1 MKTEST
7 AQPIVFTQ
15 PNFVTAGSGRLLF
28 EIAAGLDRSRFRP
41 MICLFSRGGSL
52 EQEVLDAGIEIVEA
66 KPTVPARPYSTL
78 LPRARRVAREL
89 NALGIPRGAL
99 WHSFHYLDDYSEPL
113 IARFAGARAWVYSKK
128 SMSWGSRAWW
138 LRSVLA
144 HRILCL
150 NTDMIEDFFSAPWF
164 RRKVDLAPPGVDI
177 RDYRPRPEPRPEAD
191 RQVVGCVAH
200 LLPVKGHPT
209 LLEAVARCPWVD
221 LKLAGRPLDEG
232 YVRGLKEQIA
242 GLGIEDR
249 VEILGPVAD
258 IPSFHHQ
265 IDVCVLPTWA
275 EGRMEG
281 CPVALLEAMASGLP
295 VVATEIPGAKDV
307 IGHGKSGLLVP
318 AKDPVALAAALTEL
332 RSRAKCRE
340 LGAGARS
347 RIEST
352 YSLEREVAIHEA
364 VYTRLLA

>member
-1 MKTEST
+1 MKSKAT

-28 EIAAGLDRSRFRP
+28 EIASGLDRSRFRP
-41 MICLFSRGGSL
+41 MICLFSRGGAL

-66 KPTVPARPYSTL
+66 TPTVPARPYTTL
-78 LPRARRVAREL
+78 LSRARGVAREL

-113 IARFAGARAWVYSKK
+113 IARFAGAHAWVYSKK

-138 LRSVLA
+138 LRSILA

-150 NTDMIEDFFSAPWF
+150 NTDMIEDFFAAPWF
-164 RRKVDLAPPGVDI
+164 RHKVDLAPPGVEI
-177 RDYRPRPEPRPEAD
+177 SDYRPRSEARPDAE

-221 LKLAGRPLDEG
+221 LKLAGRPLDEA
-232 YVRGLKEQIA
+232 YVQGLKEQIA
-242 GLGIEDR
+242 TLGIEDR

-258 IPSFHHQ
+258 IPSFHHEL
-265 IDVCVLPTWA
+265 DVCVLPTWA

-307 IGHGKSGLLVP
+307 IENGRNGLLVP
-318 AKDPVALAAALTEL
+318 AKDAEALAAALTEL
-332 RSRAKCRE
+332 RFQPRRQE
-340 LGAGARS
+340 LGAGARE

-364 VYTRLLA
+364 VYSRLLT

>member
-164 RRKVDLAPPGVDI
+164 RHKVDLAPPGVDI

-242 GLGIEDR
+242 DLGIEDR

-265 IDVCVLPTWA
+265 LDVCVLPTWA

-332 RSRAKCRE
+332 RSLPRRRE
-340 LGAGARS
+340 LGTGARL